1 MKIGDR
7 PLAALAAELRDAIGL
22 AHKADIA
29 TAASR
34 LGVSATGP
42 VEVGDDCAAIADG
55 DGFLLLAIEGFIE
68 SFVEADP
75 WFAGWCGVMVNL
87 SDIAAM
93 GGRPIAVTDAVWSDG
108 AARAGTMLDG
118 MRAAAEAY
126 GVPIAGGHTNFRAA
140 GLRLAVS
147 VLGRASRLL
156 TSFDAVPGD
165 VLLAAIDLRGRW
177 RDPFPNW
184 DAATGVPPERLR
196 GDLALLP
203 GIAEAGL
210 AKAAKDISGAGLV
223 GTAIMLAEASGVGMT
238 IDLASV
244 PAPDRVDPLRW
255 LSAFPSF
262 GFIISAPADAVATIA
277 GRFAARGIA
286 CVRVGSVEPGTHVR
300 IALGEEVVTVRDL
313 SIAPLLGCGTRERAA

>member
-1 MKIGDR
+1 MNIGDR
-7 PLAALAAELRDAIGL
+7 PLAVLAAELRDASRL

-29 TAASR
+29 TAARR
-34 LGVSATGP
+34 LGVSAAGP
-42 VEVGDDCAAIADG
+42 IEVGDDCAAIPDG
-55 DGFLLLAIEGFIE
+55 DGFLLVAIEGFIE
-68 SFVEADP
+68 SFVDADP

-93 GGRPIAVTDAVWSDG
+93 GGRPIAVTDAIWSDG
-108 AARAGTMLDG
+108 TARACTMLDG
-118 MRAAAEAY
+118 MRAATEVY
-126 GVPIAGGHTNFRAA
+126 GVPVVGGHTNFRAA

-184 DAATGVPPERLR
+184 DAATGAPPERLR

-223 GTAIMLAEASGVGMT
+223 GTATMLAEASGVGMT

-262 GFIISAPADAVATIA
+262 GFIIAAPADAVETIA
-277 GRFAARGIA
+277 ERFAARGIA
-286 CVRVGSVEPGTHVR
+286 CAPVGSVEPGTHVR
-300 IALGEEVVTVRDL
+300 IALGEEVVTVLDL
-313 SIAPLLGCGTRERAA
+313 SIAPLLGCGTRERDA